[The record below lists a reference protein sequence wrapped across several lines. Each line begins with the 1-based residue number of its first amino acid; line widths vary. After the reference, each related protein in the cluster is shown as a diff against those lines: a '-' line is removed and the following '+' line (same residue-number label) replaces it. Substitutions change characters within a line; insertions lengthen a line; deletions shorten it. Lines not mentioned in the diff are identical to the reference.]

1 VNFYSGVAAVTLLP
15 CWLVANVVP
24 MPATFEEAFGRVKQ
38 LVADF
43 RANEKFY
50 LSSAYQE
57 QEARR
62 DFIDKFWLALG
73 WDVNHETQKNPFE
86 QEVKVERKEHG
97 FSQRRADYA
106 FYLAPNFRDV
116 KFYVEAKKPHGDIAT
131 ADNYFQT
138 VRYGWS
144 GKTKIAV
151 LHDFEQLEI
160 VDCRFEP
167 KIKTVLSQNI
177 RKFHFHDYEDEG
189 KFAEIY
195 WLFSREAVANSS
207 LEKFAA
213 TLPKKRAKDVQPGDI
228 DERFLNDLDEFRDEL
243 ARAFKNANPN
253 LDGETLT
260 ELTQRTLDRLV
271 FLRFLEDKHI
281 EPQNHIAYFGGRD
294 GALRRPDAPAGR
306 PNRSAWQDFI
316 AESRRLDGIYNGI
329 VYKKHEILDT
339 PGFKLD
345 DESFSGICER
355 LSHLNSPYDFNAI
368 PIHILGSIYERF
380 LGKVIVTTDKRARL
394 EEKSE
399 VRKAGG
405 VYYTPEY
412 IVRYIVE
419 NTVGKLIAGKTPAQ
433 IAGMRFADIAC
444 GSGSFLLGVYDLLI
458 RHHTAYYNQ
467 NPGKAKKGDLM
478 ERDDGLHLSLQK
490 KREILLANIHGVD
503 IDPQAVE
510 VAQLSLYLKLLQDET
525 PGSTRSYQMEF
536 HETLLPTLNKNIV
549 CGNSLIGTDILT
561 GQLFASDEEKKL
573 NPMDFEQR
581 FPHIFKTGGSGELRE
596 TAMPLD
602 FTFPGVPLHGS
613 FSYKKR
619 KGAKVAS
626 PTMPESEGGFDAI
639 VGNPPYVRQ
648 ESLSEIKSYLESHY
662 ESFDGVAD
670 LYAYF
675 MERSLRLLK
684 TGGLFSYIVS
694 SSFLRAT
701 YGEPLRRY
709 LKKVGTV
716 RRMVDFG
723 GLPVFANAKDTYV
736 CIPLIAKGSTAK
748 PPRIEICKIPSLE
761 IQDLTPYVSEN
772 SFSIPAERFSNEAWA
787 LKSDAEAAV
796 FEKIMQ
802 AGRPLGEYVERKIFY
817 GLKTGLNEAFDITA
831 QQRRDILKQSPA
843 SAPLIKPFLGG
854 EDIRRYRIEDD
865 GKLLIVIPCGWT
877 RAEIAKGKKAAGNFS
892 EKLAWEWLKTNH
904 SGIARH
910 LASFEVPLRKRQDQG
925 DFWWELRPCD
935 YYSHLDAPKIIFPDI
950 CKGPRF
956 FIDRDGIYLANT
968 AYCLGS
974 DSLYLLGLLNSRL
987 FWFAI
992 SNISIPFGIRAG
1004 EYRYRL
1010 IYQYMEKVPI
1020 RPVDLGQP
1028 ADKARHDRM
1037 VALVEQ
1043 MLAAK
1048 KQLAGAQSDKDKDF
1062 YTNRCDGLDRQIDAL
1077 VYDLYA
1083 LTPAEI
1089 TIVEGASK

>member
-1 VNFYSGVAAVTLLP
+1 MSSGFDAG
-15 CWLVANVVP
+15 
-24 MPATFEEAFGRVKQ
+24 FKKVKE

-50 LSSAYQE
+50 LSPAYQE

-138 VRYGWS
+138 IRYGWS
-144 GKTKIAV
+144 SSTPVAV
-151 LHDFEQLEI
+151 LHDFEQFEI
-160 VDCRFEP
+160 VDCRYRP
-167 KIKTVLSQNI
+167 HIDTALAQNL
-177 RKFHFHDYEDEG
+177 RKYKFSHYEDPE

-195 WLFSREAVANSS
+195 WLFSREAVANGSV
-207 LEKFAA
+207 EKFAE
-213 TLPKKRAKDVQPGDI
+213 TLPKKRGRGFQRGLFKGGDLPMG
-228 DERFLNDLDEFRDEL
+228 EQFLQDLDEFRDEL
-243 ARAFKNANPN
+243 ARAFKNANPK

-281 EPQNHIAYFGGRD
+281 EPQNHIAYFGDKGT
-294 GALRRPDAPAGR
+294 
-306 PNRSAWQDFI
+306 AWQDFI

-329 VYKKHEILDT
+329 VYKKHEILDAS
-339 PGFKLD
+339 GFKLD
-345 DESFSGICER
+345 DDSFSGICER

-394 EEKSE
+394 EEKPE

-467 NPGKAKKGDLM
+467 NPGKAKKGDVM

-525 PGSTRSYQMEF
+525 PASARNYQMEF

-581 FPHIFKTGGSGELRE
+581 FPHIFKPGGGGALRE
-596 TAMPLD
+596 TATPLD

-613 FSYKKR
+613 FSYKKK
-619 KGAKVAS
+619 KGPKVAR
-626 PTMPESEGGFDAI
+626 PIMRQSEGGFDAI
-639 VGNPPYVRQ
+639 VGNPPYIRM
-648 ESLSEIKSYLESHY
+648 EEFKPLKAYLRKNYAVHAER
-662 ESFDGVAD
+662 AD

-675 MERSLRLLK
+675 IEREHKLLK
-684 TGGLFSYIVS
+684 TGGRFGMIVS
-694 SSFLRAT
+694 NKFLRSN
-701 YGEPLRRY
+701 YGNPIRNFLRTAARIERI
-709 LKKVGTV
+709 T
-716 RRMVDFG
+716 DFA
-723 GLPVFANAKDTYV
+723 GLPVFKGATVRTIVLLTSRETKPNTKTVRYMPPPPTELFQKIEAGTLTVEEVEKNTGYEVSAGALSANVWSFPKRDVEELLAKLRNARTTLGQLCAGQICMGVKSGLTEAFVIDATTRRK
-736 CIPLIAKGSTAK
+736 ILGQNPIATEIIK
-748 PPRIEICKIPSLE
+748 PYLGGREVRRYNIE
-761 IQDLTPYVSEN
+761 SEN
-772 SFSIPAERFSNEAWA
+772 KFLVYTYHGVPIQKYPAVEKHLAPFREQLKKRATKQAWYE
-787 LKSDAEAAV
+787 L
-796 FEKIMQ
+796 
-802 AGRPLGEYVERKIFY
+802 
-817 GLKTGLNEAFDITA
+817 
-831 QQRRDILKQSPA
+831 QQPQ
-843 SAPLIKPFLGG
+843 F
-854 EDIRRYRIEDD
+854 
-865 GKLLIVIPCGWT
+865 
-877 RAEIAKGKKAAGNFS
+877 NFS
-892 EKLAWEWLKTNH
+892 SLLDKPKL
-904 SGIARH
+904 
-910 LASFEVPLRKRQDQG
+910 
-925 DFWWELRPCD
+925 
-935 YYSHLDAPKIIFPDI
+935 IFPDI
-950 CKGPRF
+950 ATEPRF
-956 FIDRDGIYLANT
+956 ALDESGAYGANT
-968 AYCLGS
+968 TYFIARRDLA
-974 DSLYLLGLLNSRL
+974 LLALLNSALAAFYFKTVCAGLEGQGEIYLR
-987 FWFAI
+987 F
-992 SNISIPFGIRAG
+992 FGQYLEGFPVAG
-1004 EYRYRL
+1004 LEGCAPQL
-1010 IYQYMEKVPI
+1010 EK
-1020 RPVDLGQP
+1020 
-1028 ADKARHDRM
+1028 
-1037 VALVEQ
+1037 LVEQ

-1089 TIVEGASK
+1089 QIVEGTAT

>member
-1 VNFYSGVAAVTLLP
+1 
-15 CWLVANVVP
+15 
-24 MPATFEEAFGRVKQ
+24 MPAGFRLHPLASDSSATSQISARQVDAASRVTEFYAAFARVKQ

-50 LSSAYQE
+50 RSPAYQE

-86 QEVKVERKEHG
+86 QEVKVERGLSLSASTGERDG
-97 FSQRRADYA
+97 VRCRSSQRRADYA
-106 FYLAPNFRDV
+106 FYLAPNFDNV

-138 VRYGWS
+138 IRYGWS

-151 LHDFEQLEI
+151 LHDFEQFEI
-160 VDCRFEP
+160 ADCRFEP
-167 KIKTVLSQNI
+167 KIETVLSRNI
-177 RKFHFHDYEDEG
+177 RKFHFHDYEDEE

-195 WLFSREAVANSS
+195 WLFSREAVANGS

-228 DERFLNDLDEFRDEL
+228 DERFLKALDEFRDEL
-243 ARAFKNANPN
+243 ARAFKNRNAN

-260 ELTQRTLDRLV
+260 EITQRTLDRLV

-281 EPQNHIAYFGGRD
+281 EPQNHIAYFGDKGT
-294 GALRRPDAPAGR
+294 
-306 PNRSAWQDFI
+306 AWQDFI

-329 VYKKHEILDT
+329 VYKKHEILDA

-345 DESFSGICER
+345 DDSFSGICER

-394 EEKSE
+394 EEKPE

-433 IAGMRFADIAC
+433 IAEMRFADIAC

-458 RHHTAYYNQ
+458 RHHTKFYNDH
-467 NPGKAKKGDLM
+467 PGKAKKGDVM

-490 KREILLANIHGVD
+490 KREILLANIYGVD

-525 PGSTRSYQMEF
+525 PGSARNYQLEF

-549 CGNSLIGTDILT
+549 CGNSLIGADILT

-581 FPHIFKTGGSGELRE
+581 FPHIFKTGGGGVLRE
-596 TAMPLD
+596 TATPLD
-602 FTFPGVPLHGS
+602 FNLPGVPLHGA
-613 FSYKKR
+613 FSYKK
-619 KGAKVAS
+619 KKMPKVA
-626 PTMPESEGGFDAI
+626 PPAMLESEGGFDAI
-639 VGNPPYVRQ
+639 VGNPPYVRPHNLDDTVKKYFWQ
-648 ESLSEIKSYLESHY
+648 HYRTFTHKS
-662 ESFDGVAD
+662 D
-670 LYAYF
+670 LYCCF
-675 MERSLRLLK
+675 MENATRLLK
-684 TGGLFSYIVS
+684 PGGLFSYIVS
-694 SSFLRAT
+694 HGWLRLNSFQ
-701 YGEPLRRY
+701 ELRRFILQNY
-709 LKKVGTV
+709 RILQLVE
-716 RRMVDFG
+716 F
-723 GLPVFANAKDTYV
+723 PYNVFA
-736 CIPLIAKGSTAK
+736 
-748 PPRIEICKIPSLE
+748 
-761 IQDLTPYVSEN
+761 
-772 SFSIPAERFSNEAWA
+772 
-787 LKSDAEAAV
+787 DAQVATGIFV
-796 FEKIMQ
+796 FEKSTKDKNAQIQVRQ
-802 AGRPLGEYVERKIFY
+802 ATPVGNDAAFEVVREIPQKTFQETFQNVFDTSISPETEAIKEKMRGGILIGSKFEICF
-817 GLKTGLNEAFDITA
+817 GLKTGDDEKFLHYTKRLHPDDKRLLRGDDVKRYESKYKGEYVWYVPKKMREHRQTA
-831 QQRRDILKQSPA
+831 RPGEPRRFEQPKVLVKDT
-843 SAPLIKPFLGG
+843 SADFACTYDPDSFYVK
-854 EDIRRYRIEDD
+854 DV
-865 GKLLIVIPCGWT
+865 LIVIPKPDAANNCDLRFVAGV
-877 RAEIAKGKKAAGNFS
+877 INSKALRFYYRTTFQTLHVQN
-892 EKLAWEWLKTNH
+892 EE
-904 SGIARH
+904 
-910 LASFEVPLRKRQDQG
+910 LASLP
-925 DFWWELRPCD
+925 
-935 YYSHLDAPKIIFPDI
+935 I
-950 CKGPRF
+950 PR
-956 FIDRDGIYLANT
+956 INLED
-968 AYCLGS
+968 
-974 DSLYLLGLLNSRL
+974 
-987 FWFAI
+987 
-992 SNISIPFGIRAG
+992 P
-1004 EYRYRL
+1004 
-1010 IYQYMEKVPI
+1010 P
-1020 RPVDLGQP
+1020 
-1028 ADKARHDRM
+1028 DKARHDRM
-1037 VALVEQ
+1037 VELVEQ

-1083 LTPAEI
+1083 LNPAEI
-1089 TIVEGASK
+1089 KIVESASAGASA

>member
-1 VNFYSGVAAVTLLP
+1 
-15 CWLVANVVP
+15 
-24 MPATFEEAFGRVKQ
+24 MKQ
-38 LVADF
+38 LVDDF

-50 LSSAYQE
+50 VSPAYQE

-73 WDVNHETQKNPFE
+73 WDVNHEAQKNPFE
-86 QEVKVERKEHG
+86 QEVKVERREHG

-116 KFYVEAKKPHGDIAT
+116 KFYVEAKKPRGDIAT

-138 VRYGWS
+138 IRYGWS
-144 GKTKIAV
+144 SSTPVAV
-151 LHDFEQLEI
+151 LHDFEQFEI
-160 VDCRFEP
+160 LDCRYRP
-167 KIKTVLSQNI
+167 HINTALAQNL
-177 RKFHFHDYEDEG
+177 RKYHFSHYEDPE

-195 WLFSREAVANSS
+195 WLFSREAVANGS

-213 TLPKKRAKDVQPGDI
+213 TLPKKRGKAVQRGLIGTADHTI
-228 DERFLNDLDEFRDEL
+228 DDTFLEELDEFRDEL
-243 ARAFKNANPN
+243 ARAFKIRNPN

-281 EPQNHIAYFGGRD
+281 EPQNRIAYFSGKGT
-294 GALRRPDAPAGR
+294 
-306 PNRSAWQDFI
+306 AWQDFI
-316 AESRRLDGIYNGI
+316 AESRRLNGIYNGI
-329 VYKKHEILDT
+329 VYKEHGILDS
-339 PGFKLD
+339 PKFKPD
-345 DESFSGICER
+345 DDVFSDICER
-355 LSHLNSPYDFNAI
+355 MSHLNSPYDFNAI

-394 EEKSE
+394 EEKPE

-419 NTVGKLIAGKTPAQ
+419 NTVGNLIVGKTPAQ
-433 IAGMRFADIAC
+433 VSEMRFADIAC

-458 RHHTAYYNQ
+458 RHHTKFYNEY
-467 NPGKAKKGDLM
+467 PRKAKGGDVV

-490 KREILLANIHGVD
+490 KREILLNNIYGVD

-525 PGSTRSYQMEF
+525 PGSARNYQLEF
-536 HETLLPTLNKNIV
+536 HETLLPPLNKNIV

-561 GQLFASDEEKKL
+561 GHLVAPDEERKL

-581 FPHIFKTGGSGELRE
+581 FPHIFPRETGAMELRE
-596 TAMPLD
+596 VATPLD
-602 FTFPGVPLHGS
+602 FMFPGVPLHGS
-613 FSYKKR
+613 FSYKK
-619 KGAKVAS
+619 KKMPKVA
-626 PTMPESEGGFDAI
+626 PPAAPEFEGGFDAI

-648 ESLSEIKSYLESHY
+648 ESLSAIKKYLESHY
-662 ESFDGVAD
+662 QSFDGIAD
-670 LYAYF
+670 LYTYF

-684 TGGLFSYIVS
+684 RGGLFSYIVS

-709 LKKVGTV
+709 LKSVGTIQRV
-716 RRMVDFG
+716 MDFG

-736 CIPLIAKGSTAK
+736 CIPLISKGSTPN

-761 IQDLTPYVSEN
+761 IQNLTTYATEH
-772 SFSIPAERFSNEAWA
+772 SFSIPAGRFSKDAWA

-802 AGRPLGEYVERKIFY
+802 VGRRPLGEYVEKKFFR
-817 GLKTGLNEAFDITA
+817 GLLTGLNEAFAITA
-831 QQRRDILKQSPA
+831 RQRREIVKQSPVSA
-843 SAPLIKPFLGG
+843 SLIKPFLGG
-854 EDIRRYRIEDD
+854 EDIRRYHIEDD
-865 GKLLIVIPCGWT
+865 GKLMIVIPCGWT
-877 RAEIAKGKKAAGNFS
+877 RAEIAKGKRGAVNSS
-892 EKLAWEWLKTNH
+892 EKHAWEWLKKNY

-910 LASFEVPLRKRQDQG
+910 LTPFETALRKRQDQG
-925 DFWWELRPCD
+925 EFWWELRPCD
-935 YYSHLDAPKIIFPDI
+935 YYSYLEAPKIIFPDI
-950 CKGPRF
+950 CKNPRF
-956 FIDRDGIYLANT
+956 YVDRSGIYLANT

-974 DSLYLLGLLNSRL
+974 ESLYLLGLLNSRL
-987 FWFAI
+987 FWFTI

-1020 RPVDLGQP
+1020 RPLDLTDP
-1028 ADKARHDRM
+1028 ADNAKHDRM
-1037 VALVEQ
+1037 VELVEQ
-1043 MLAAK
+1043 MLAAR
-1048 KQLAGAQSDKDKDF
+1048 KQLAAAQSDKDKDF
-1062 YTNRCDGLDRQIDAL
+1062 YTNRCDGLDRQIDAM
-1077 VYDLYA
+1077 VYDLYG
-1083 LTPAEI
+1083 LTPDEI
-1089 TIVEGASK
+1089 KIVEGAA